1 MPEIKRTAKPKILFE
16 ENRETFNKL
25 VQEGKTPTFV
35 NQNLSDLDLRGFE
48 LRDADLSGA
57 YLRGANLTGQ
67 DLSNAR
73 MHGASMKN
81 AKISGCLF
89 PASISAS
96 EIRLSIDMGTRL
108 RQPE

>member
-48 LRDADLSGA
+48 LRDAEGPIFAAPTSPA
-57 YLRGANLTGQ
+57 RTFPTPECTG
-67 DLSNAR
+67 
-73 MHGASMKN
+73 
-81 AKISGCLF
+81 
-89 PASISAS
+89 PA
-96 EIRLSIDMGTRL
+96 
-108 RQPE
+108 